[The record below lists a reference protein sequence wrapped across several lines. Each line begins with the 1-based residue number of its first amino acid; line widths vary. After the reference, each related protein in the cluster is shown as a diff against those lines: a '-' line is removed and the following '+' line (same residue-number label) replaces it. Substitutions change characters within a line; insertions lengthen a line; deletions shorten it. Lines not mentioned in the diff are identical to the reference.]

1 MLLSVRLPLVAAVCF
16 SVLLAACAPAAPPAE
31 PTGVGSAPTA
41 QVLAG
46 SGTVNLGGDITA
58 SFPVANL
65 AALASE
71 GAVEITLV
79 LADFN
84 GSVTFRLSRELVAA
98 GTLTI
103 GEGGQVEAL
112 FTGGGG
118 QRFAGSSGTLT
129 LTDVNGL
136 LDGSFEFSA
145 SGSTLAGSSSVTVSG
160 IFAGL
165 STADLP

>member
-1 MLLSVRLPLVAAVCF
+1 MLPSVRFLFAAALYL
-16 SVLLAACAPAAPPAE
+16 SILLAACAPAATPE
-31 PTGVGSAPTA
+31 PSGVGSAPTA
-41 QVLAG
+41 EVLTG
-46 SGTVNLGGDITA
+46 SGTVNLSGDITA
-58 SFPVANL
+58 SFSVANL

-71 GAVEITLV
+71 GVVEITLV

-84 GSVTFRLSRELVAA
+84 GSVTFRLSRDLLTA

-103 GEGGQVEAL
+103 GPAGQAQAV

-118 QRFAGSSGTLT
+118 QVFSGSEGTLT
-129 LTDVNGL
+129 LSDVNGL

-145 SGSTLAGSSSVTVSG
+145 FGSTPGGASTITVGG

-165 STADLP
+165 STADVP